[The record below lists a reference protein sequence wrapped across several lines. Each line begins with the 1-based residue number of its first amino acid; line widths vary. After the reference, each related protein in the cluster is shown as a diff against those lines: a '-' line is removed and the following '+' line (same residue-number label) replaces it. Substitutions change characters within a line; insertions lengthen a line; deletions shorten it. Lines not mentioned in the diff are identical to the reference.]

1 MNSMLA
7 IDANI
12 LLYAYVSAAPENS
25 AATVFLQSLQQ
36 VEAVA
41 ISEFTLAEFYLLL
54 RNPAILLPALTSEAA
69 TAVIQAYRQHPL
81 WKVLGFP
88 PAGKSIHDQMWSF
101 ASSHQFARRR
111 LYDVRVALC
120 LRAFG
125 VKEFATANVKDFKDL
140 GFKRVF
146 NPLLS

>member
-1 MNSMLA
+1 MLA

-25 AATVFLQSLQQ
+25 AATIFLQSLQQ

-54 RNPAILLPALTSEAA
+54 RNPAILQPALTSEAA

-81 WKVLGFP
+81 WKV
-88 PAGKSIHDQMWSF
+88 PAFRGGKSIHDQM
-101 ASSHQFARRR
+101 
-111 LYDVRVALC
+111 VLC
-120 LRAFG
+120 Q
-125 VKEFATANVKDFKDL
+125 
-140 GFKRVF
+140 
-146 NPLLS
+146 